1 MNPKKQLTMK
11 KTILFVGALFLLLM
25 TMPSYAQKTSKK
37 QKEKVEKKSIQ
48 KKRGVVVK
56 KPRKVY
62 KANTPKV
69 MTQVSQTP
77 KVVLRKLEPNK
88 VFNTASLAKQA
99 KRFKLRTTLNGFDT
113 GDHSSI
119 STTAE
124 TKKDGKFCSTTTLNT
139 KLNTQNFSDFT
150 TNGPPDWMKPG
161 IILDVHSFI
170 DGASKIEERYDRGP
184 ITIATNAASAKKISK
199 VVSNPRGK
207 SQITQAISELLSTDR
222 NQLHAAN
229 ITYSYSEIRS
239 KDELNYKV
247 NGRYSNSFA
256 DISVQL
262 GMTSNSE
269 KEHHYYLVE
278 FQQTLFS
285 LEVDGLDPT
294 NIFPNKPDLDLR
306 DYVYISQVSYGR
318 KGYFMFITDTSLNE
332 LGVSATASASYLG
345 HNASIEANLNQISQT
360 ENVEVKAFYYGGRV
374 DSAIS
379 DLTADRN
386 SSQWKPLKTYMEGDK
401 FSEAEAYPISYKL
414 KNLNNDP
421 VGMSS
426 TNQQEIET
434 CITSSKNTKLKV
446 TLLELQCD
454 TSGDRD
460 KVGDFGITQH
470 VRYKARGGDWKTPVQ
485 TSINKFNNYCHPGD
499 INREW
504 NGSTALI
511 CGSSKNQIHVNE
523 SKKPKRRNLNINNS
537 MVFEITPEEANDK
550 QAVFEIDTWVKEY
563 SNSDV
568 VMNHDP
574 RKTQVAIHDVLAILK
589 GIKDINTTN
598 TSAFFDGGVNES
610 LKFYHFDGVSLP
622 LRKVGDNILEGV
634 IRARNKGGSLNQK
647 AFVWM
652 RFELID

>member
-1 MNPKKQLTMK
+1 MK
-11 KTILFVGALFLLLM
+11 KAILFVGTLFLLLM
-25 TMPSYAQKTSKK
+25 AMPSYAQKTSKK
-37 QKEKVEKKSIQ
+37 QKISKKENVEKKSSQ
-48 KKRGVVVK
+48 KNRNVVVK
-56 KPRKVY
+56 KAKKVNN
-62 KANTPKV
+62 ASTPKA
-69 MTQVSQTP
+69 MTQISQKP
-77 KVVLRKLEPNK
+77 KVVIRKLDPSK

-99 KRFKLRTTLNGFDT
+99 KRFKLRTTLTGFDT
-113 GDHSSI
+113 GDHSTI
-119 STTAE
+119 STTKE

-161 IILDVHSFI
+161 IILDVPSFI
-170 DGASKIEERYDRGP
+170 DGAAKIEERYNRGP
-184 ITIATNAASAKKISK
+184 ITIATNAASAKKVST
-199 VVSNPRGK
+199 VVENPRGK
-207 SQITQAISELLSTDR
+207 SQITQAISDLLSTDR

-239 KDELNYKV
+239 KDELNYKI

-278 FQQTLFS
+278 FQQTLFT
-285 LEVDGLDPT
+285 LEVDGLNPT
-294 NIFPNKPDLDLR
+294 NIFPNNPDINLSN
-306 DYVYISQVSYGR
+306 YVYISQVSYGR

-332 LGVSATASASYLG
+332 LGVSASASASYLG
-345 HNASIEANLNQISQT
+345 HNAEIEANLNQISQT

-379 DLTADRN
+379 DLTADR
-386 SSQWKPLKTYMEGDK
+386 SSANWKPLKKYMEGHK

-434 CITSSKNTKLKV
+434 CISSSKNTKLKV

-454 TSGDRD
+454 ASGDSD
-460 KVGDFGITQH
+460 KIGDFGLTQH
-470 VRYKARGGDWKTPVQ
+470 VRYRANGGNWKAPIQ
-485 TSINKFNNYCHPGD
+485 TTINKFNNNCRPGD
-499 INREW
+499 MNKDWE
-504 NGSTALI
+504 GSTALI
-511 CGSSKNQIHVNE
+511 CGNSRNQIHVNE
-523 SKKPKRRNLNINNS
+523 SKKPKRRNPNINNS
-537 MVFEITPEEANDK
+537 IVFEITPEEANDK
-550 QAVFEIDTWVKEY
+550 QAEFVIDTWVKEY

-568 VMNHDP
+568 VMNYDP
-574 RKTQVAIHDVLAILK
+574 RKTTVAIHDVIAILK
-589 GIKDINTTN
+589 GIKDINNTN
-598 TSAFFDGGVNES
+598 TSSFFDGGVNES
-610 LKFYHFDGVSLP
+610 LKFYNFDGVSLP
-622 LRKVGDNILEGV
+622 LRKVDNNILEGP
-634 IRARNKGGSLNQK
+634 IRARNKGGNLNQK

-652 RFELID
+652 RFEIID